1 MAEEHDPRLSTA
13 APVVAG
19 SPPYARPVHEGL
31 RIDAVEVRV
40 VALPMVEPF
49 VAAHGTVDLRT
60 LVIVRVVG
68 PDGEGWGECAA
79 LPEPTY
85 APEFVDGARVTIAEE
100 LAPRLLAVE
109 GSVSARSLHEVFGD
123 VVGNPMAR
131 AAVEMALLDAEG
143 RRSGTTLAAR
153 FSPRAPGPRTRV
165 PAGVALGLHDSPG
178 ALAATVRTRI
188 NEGYRRIKVKIA
200 PGRDVDFVRAARE
213 AAGPDVVLLADANGS
228 YRWDGAPG
236 ASDDARGLTSLDE
249 FALAAVEQPL
259 PADDLL
265 DSAELARR
273 MATPIALDESIG
285 SPTLVREALDMGA
298 CSVVCVKAP
307 ALGSWLAAADVLD
320 HCAGLG
326 IDAYVGGML
335 DGGIGRA
342 ATIALA
348 AHPGASLAGDV
359 SATARFFTDDVCAP
373 VTVTDG
379 SVTVPTAPGVGVT
392 VDATALARR
401 TTSVETIRR

>member
-1 MAEEHDPRLSTA
+1 MLS
-13 APVVAG
+13 G
-19 SPPYARPVHEGL
+19 SPSYARSVDEGL

-49 VAAHGTVDLRT
+49 VAAHGTVDRRT
-60 LVIVRVVG
+60 LVLVRVIG
-68 PDGEGWGECAA
+68 PEGEGWGECAA

-85 APEFVDGARVTIAEE
+85 SPEFVEGARVTIVEE
-100 LAPRLLAVE
+100 LAPRLLRVH
-109 GSVSARSLHEVFGD
+109 GPVSTQSLDAAFAD

-131 AAVEMALLDAEG
+131 AAVEMALLDAQG
-143 RRSGTTLAAR
+143 RRSGTALATLL
-153 FSPRAPGPRTRV
+153 SPRAPGPRERV
-165 PAGVALGLHDSPG
+165 PAGIALGLHDAPD
-178 ALAATVRTRI
+178 ALATTVRTRI
-188 NEGYRRIKVKIA
+188 DEGYRRIKVKIA
-200 PGRDVDFVRAARE
+200 PGRDVDFVRAARD
-213 AAGPDVVLLADANGS
+213 AAGPDVVLLADANGA
-228 YRWDGAPG
+228 YRWDGPPG
-236 ASDDARGLTSLDE
+236 ASDDARGLVALDP
-249 FALAAVEQPL
+249 FGLAAIEQPL
-259 PADDLL
+259 PPDDLL

-273 MATPIALDESIG
+273 LATPISLDESIG

-307 ALGSWLAAADVLD
+307 ALGSWRAAADVLD

-373 VTVTDG
+373 IEVVDG
-379 SVTVPTAPGVGVT
+379 SISVPTGAGLGVEVDLDAVGRLQIRSTT
-392 VDATALARR
+392 VRR
-401 TTSVETIRR
+401 SD